1 MGLGK
6 GFFMR
11 TRFQAVL
18 AVALLF
24 LVAAG
29 SASTA
34 EKTFGPFIINDD
46 YPDLIILNGEIDVSS
61 ALNFRRVLD
70 AAPNAKVVALN
81 SPGGNVQMGLLIA
94 DDIHQRKLTTYIPK
108 GSGCYSACAY
118 IFLAGVSREVE
129 GELGVHQISSQSSDL
144 VGAQLTI
151 SDIIDVLGR
160 FDTPPEVM
168 SVMFK
173 TPPDDM
179 HIFTPEEIVRY
190 RLNKTGA
197 ANDGVVQPDPAK
209 SASGLVMDAPRAHSS
224 TSEASLPPAQ
234 TSDRP
239 DRLAIYTGLDLF
251 GDDIR
256 SVRVADAAE
265 CAGQCGALRGQCKAF
280 TFNINPAIKRGP
292 NCFLKSGYGR
302 VDGNKVAF
310 SGMLLSGSDPDPE
323 TFTLGTI
330 DPQDAL
336 FDDVDLP
343 GGDLS
348 SRPFQQ
354 ATTPLQCRL
363 ACIDNNSC
371 IAFTYVRSKSE
382 CWLKGSIGNPRSR
395 RGMVS
400 GVKTPRSFSPAT
412 VIDLN

>member
-1 MGLGK
+1 
-6 GFFMR
+6 MR
-11 TRFQAVL
+11 NRFQAVVAIVL
-18 AVALLF
+18 LYFIAV
-24 LVAAG
+24 G
-29 SASTA
+29 SASAA
-34 EKTFGPFIINDD
+34 EKIFGPFIINDD

-61 ALNFRRVLD
+61 ALNFRRALD
-70 AAPNAKVVALN
+70 AAPNATVVALN

-94 DDIHQRKLTTYIPK
+94 DDIHQKKLTTYIPK

-118 IFLAGVSREVE
+118 IFLAGAAREVE

-179 HIFTPEEIVRY
+179 HVFTAEEIVRY
-190 RLNKTGA
+190 RLNKA
-197 ANDGVVQPDPAK
+197 SASNNGVVQRDPAE
-209 SASGLVMDAPRAHSS
+209 SAGGLVMGAPKVHSS

-234 TSDRP
+234 TSGRP

-256 SVRVADAAE
+256 SARVADAAE

-280 TFNINPAIKRGP
+280 TFNINPTIKRGP

-302 VDGNKVAF
+302 VDGNRVAF
-310 SGMLLSGSDPDPE
+310 SGMLLSGSEPDPA
-323 TFTLGTI
+323 TFTVGTI

-348 SRPFQQ
+348 NRPLEK

-363 ACIDNNSC
+363 ACIDNSSC
-371 IAFTYVRSKSE
+371 IAFTYVRRKSE
-382 CWLKGSIGNPRSR
+382 CWLKGSVGNPKSR
-395 RGMVS
+395 QGMIS

-412 VIDLN
+412 IIDLN

>member
-1 MGLGK
+1 
-6 GFFMR
+6 MR
-11 TRFQAVL
+11 NRFRAV
-18 AVALLF
+18 VIIALLS
-24 LVAAG
+24 LISVG
-29 SASTA
+29 SASA
-34 EKTFGPFIINDD
+34 DEKTFGPFIVDDD
-46 YPDLIILNGEIDVSS
+46 YPDVIILNGEIDVSS

-118 IFLAGVSREVE
+118 IFLAGVAREVE

-179 HIFTPEEIVRY
+179 HVFTGEEIVRY
-190 RLNKTGA
+190 RLNKADA
-197 ANDGVVQPDPAK
+197 AKSGVARRDPAE
-209 SASGLVMDAPRAHSS
+209 SASGLEIDAPATHSS
-224 TSEASLPPAQ
+224 TSEASHPPAQ

-251 GDDIR
+251 GDDIS

-265 CAGQCGALRGQCKAF
+265 CAGQCATLKGQCKAF
-280 TFNINPAIKRGP
+280 TFNVNPTIKRGP

-302 VDGNKVAF
+302 VDGNRVAF
-310 SGMLLSGSDPDPE
+310 SGMLLSGTEPDP
-323 TFTLGTI
+323 TAFIVGTI

-336 FDDVDLP
+336 YDDVDLP

-348 SRPFQQ
+348 NRPFEE

-363 ACIDNNSC
+363 ACIDNSSC
-371 IAFTYVRSKSE
+371 IAFTYVRKKSE
-382 CWLKGSIGNPRSR
+382 CWLKGAVGNPRSR
-395 RGMVS
+395 QGMIS
-400 GVKTPRSFSPAT
+400 GVKTQQSFSPAK
-412 VIDLN
+412 IINLN